1 MKKKNLMQES
11 FSDLG
16 EAFGTLTDERV
27 KNLIPIPGGKQVRAH
42 HSIPAAPRHNI
53 GNLEK
58 QRNHNV
64 GYQMKKMAEGISL
77 FNQVGNSSTMNN
89 SLERIPKPESKQNTA
104 HRKNNK
110 QFSDFK
116 PKNKLKQKPVG
127 QNNGPSM
134 RSSHNDA
141 LNSADY
147 NTIALGQ

>member
-1 MKKKNLMQES
+1 MQES

-16 EAFGTLTDERV
+16 EAFGTLNDERV

-116 PKNKLKQKPVG
+116 PKNKKELIRKERMAYFLRLEHVFE
-127 QNNGPSM
+127 SM
-134 RSSHNDA
+134 RRMRHEIMRSPPKYA
-141 LNSADY
+141 
-147 NTIALGQ
+147 